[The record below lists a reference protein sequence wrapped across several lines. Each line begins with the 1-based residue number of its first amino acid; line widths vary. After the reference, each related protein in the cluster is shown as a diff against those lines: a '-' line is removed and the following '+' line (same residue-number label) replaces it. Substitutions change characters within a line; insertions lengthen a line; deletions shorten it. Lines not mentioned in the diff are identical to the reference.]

1 MTISPRPPHEP
12 KGSRYLHNYVT
23 IMFCPGCGCQTS
35 LHDAVIRMGNEV
47 IAHCS
52 SCGPCWKSVKTEF
65 LETVVRRL
73 GNEK

>member
-1 MTISPRPPHEP
+1 
-12 KGSRYLHNYVT
+12 
-23 IMFCPGCGCQTS
+23 MFCPGCGCQTS

-52 SCGPCWKSVKTEF
+52 GCGPCWKSAGTEF

-73 GNEK
+73 ENEK